1 MKHKIERTNPSTKR
15 FSTRT
20 IAMVL
25 SIVMLIGSIATGS
38 MLSTFAAYIKDNAA
52 KTDAIADA
60 VSEGSAIAESAIPSE
75 DADAPA
81 QADDADEKP
90 DLSGFE
96 ENEIV
101 RKMKDDLASTG
112 AKADLASTGWS
123 TLRVPGDFNDWSTSD
138 DSKSFEL
145 ISGTKYEFKVYAT
158 DDGGKWFS
166 ASKELPFNTEYVAYQ
181 GWQDNMSIKPVY
193 GNVTFTVS
201 SDSANT
207 KVKAT
212 DTAPFTIHYGNSLNN
227 ENSTVS
233 FKRTA
238 TNTYTAT
245 ATLEASKTYYLYVKG
260 TNNDYYRAN
269 NTITSLSTRS
279 EMWKYDNN
287 NSNHS
292 VKIVTTSAGQYTFT
306 WTWGND
312 HKYLDVE
319 YPTSTEEAYYLT
331 GLLNGSSESGETH
344 KFTKGTGDNW
354 TYTFTPSGDEG
365 GYQYMTI
372 KKSDGT
378 VYHANTLNAGSG
390 TAASATTDTDT
401 QADNKW
407 RAAAVSGQTVTF
419 TWNTTGA
426 APVLSWTVA
435 GSGSSGTLTPYKVLY
450 GTGPNVTQLKVMNG
464 VGVYQTGTNEYTVN
478 FSSVLGTTLQNNG
491 EYYIAIS
498 KSDAYTGILGG
509 GVQNSGNDGTCEIK
523 EGNTYF
529 ATAQIQS
536 NNSTVNGTNWK
547 FYYAH
552 IKLINN
558 PSGLKFVV
566 TNPYN
571 NSDYKVDYDYYASA
585 TAYSEEGGGDT
596 AKSVVVYAKDGAI
609 NNSSTSQ
616 TYASIANTKIYKAN
630 GTTAAGTNTTVT
642 GQQSYETYT
651 AKKGE
656 TVVIKTTIGHN
667 ATGGNLSNATALRS
681 KYYVRGF
688 CINGEVP
695 ELLIPNTTTGEYTLT
710 YKVPEDYE
718 GGAIEIT
725 PIYYLASTT
734 NPKVVTFRINGFTD
748 DLKEVGVGKPNWGN
762 TLYAYPFY
770 GNLGGYN
777 NAFGSYPGQPLVY
790 NNGQYQIQVPSKSTA
805 WELDENTG
813 SDGTKNHKGKT
824 LDQVNDTNV
833 SGITMSNGYYDIVHK
848 TVMGYGDNSASAD
861 HVQTYDYGDFYKI
874 FNEKDPDNIVFEF
887 KYKTKKHNL
896 EDDTTGAAIA
906 ASTLT
911 SKYGSSSGNG
921 FEPLKNYHGKNVDL
935 FGTALSGDAA
945 DPTKTPPVYVVSIGG
960 VNGSSGI
967 ENVAGYY
974 ASAWR
979 VYVPNDKTST
989 YTTYKKITSTTTELK
1004 NSIPP
1009 EVLILN
1015 DSTKFNN
1022 TTYPSADSDY
1032 SITDWQAMYQTL
1044 EAYRGLPVYISY
1056 EAADAQ
1062 IGAKNYAV
1070 SGSGGA
1076 TRNDGRWLY
1085 SSKGENITS
1094 SIKIQYS
1101 NDNGV
1106 SYTDLDTAS
1115 PKVSGLSAYF
1125 TNSEAYGEQTYA
1137 TTIDADK
1144 TFDFEAS
1151 TTNANYMFVGWYFDN
1166 GIKITTDNVGSTERS
1181 GSYTLVARFMKV
1193 TAGQLILQH
1202 STNTDNTYKGAG
1214 TSKIAVQ
1221 VTDAE
1226 NTVLTSYETAD
1237 TITIPKKYITNT
1249 HLDYK
1254 IKVTLTSTPTGYDTY
1269 GTTSLDTTESSVTTA
1284 KFFNIVSTTTSGN
1297 VTTKTFEF
1305 TVGDLFSGSDQV
1317 VNSLLY
1323 NSYYSKTTFNYD
1335 ITFNYTGRKI
1345 NTENANRSYKRSG
1358 TLTPAQVTSYVTK
1371 SGSTYTLNQDFITTL
1386 APHES
1391 NFNETLVWTLSNVT
1405 SGTTSFT
1412 KSYTAT
1418 VATTGTNIRSAA
1430 RTATFD
1436 MGKGGATVNYNVTF
1450 GQLIKNG
1457 DNYITADPMY
1467 NGQYFQYWRI
1477 QTANA
1482 DPAKRIDVAKCY
1494 SNDFNYLAYDNYY
1507 ITAVYDETPF
1517 SYGSDGASASISY
1530 LDTTRNQW
1538 NNGGNGGYTTSVAA
1552 RNTASD
1558 LLFNDFALAYGY
1570 NGNRLYEDNNA
1581 VAGNAV
1587 EVGFVVE
1594 RIRNL
1599 DIKQDGSY
1607 DTDVSKYIAS
1617 GTDAA
1622 TAKTNATAAINNITV
1637 SGYGAANG
1645 TGAYKTFTKYKL
1657 DRTKLDNKNR
1667 IEFFYA
1673 LYNAYGGGTDGTG
1686 TGTDGDYWKNFT
1698 YKNYVYRAYSYI
1710 KVGNTLTVTD
1720 DPAYFIMYD
1729 EATK

>member
-1 MKHKIERTNPSTKR
+1 MKNKIDRMKTPAMHLSKRTVAL
-15 FSTRT
+15 
-20 IAMVL
+20 IL
-25 SIVMLIGSIATGS
+25 SVIMLVSSIATGS
-38 MLSTFAAYIKDNAA
+38 MLNTFAAYIKDNAA

-60 VSEGSAIAESAIPSE
+60 ASEGSAIAESAIPSE

-101 RKMKDDLASTG
+101 RGMKDDLASTG
-112 AKADLASTGWS
+112 AKTDLAATGWS
-123 TLRVPGDFNDWSTSD
+123 SSKDWYIRNNFTSGTWDTDNPKMNTDGSNSNVKYYNFYLTRNESIYWDYYASEDSSERRPGNGFGGVRSDANGVTDTTDLISANDYSSWTDKPAWYAAPTVSAGKFKCVTVKLDIAGYNNRGAGWCVISDVADMSTNLSLSTAYTNTTYNLNSYATASNLIGGSATYTYLVTAPDGSTSTSSSWTPTVNGTYKIKITASD
-138 DSKSFEL
+138 NGIITTEGNTRNAKTARTATKTVSVTVSPKQYYYLWGGKEKHL
-145 ISGTKYEFKVYAT
+145 HETKYLTDLKYNSSTGKYVGTYKFDSAT
-158 DDGGKWFS
+158 WYSMMPSS
-166 ASKELPFNTEYVAYQ
+166 ASNSSTFTRVWNAYKEVAWSLDTYNN
-181 GWQDNMSIKPVY
+181 GTVY
-193 GNVTFTVS
+193 GNKS
-201 SDSANT
+201 G
-207 KVKAT
+207 
-212 DTAPFTIHYGNSLNN
+212 Y
-227 ENSTVS
+227 
-233 FKRTA
+233 
-238 TNTYTAT
+238 
-245 ATLEASKTYYLYVKG
+245 
-260 TNNDYYRAN
+260 
-269 NTITSLSTRS
+269 
-279 EMWKYDNN
+279 
-287 NSNHS
+287 
-292 VKIVTTSAGQYTFT
+292 
-306 WTWGND
+306 
-312 HKYLDVE
+312 HKE
-319 YPTSTEEAYYLT
+319 
-331 GLLNGSSESGETH
+331 
-344 KFTKGTGDNW
+344 
-354 TYTFTPSGDEG
+354 
-365 GYQYMTI
+365 
-372 KKSDGT
+372 
-378 VYHANTLNAGSG
+378 
-390 TAASATTDTDT
+390 
-401 QADNKW
+401 
-407 RAAAVSGQTVTF
+407 
-419 TWNTTGA
+419 NTTGA
-426 APVLSWTVA
+426 
-435 GSGSSGTLTPYKVLY
+435 
-450 GTGPNVTQLKVMNG
+450 
-464 VGVYQTGTNEYTVN
+464 
-478 FSSVLGTTLQNNG
+478 FSSVEITN
-491 EYYIAIS
+491 Y
-498 KSDAYTGILGG
+498 
-509 GVQNSGNDGTCEIK
+509 NSGGTDSWGLHITPVTP
-523 EGNTYF
+523 NTTVTITF
-529 ATAQIQS
+529 DPATKVLAFS
-536 NNSTVNGTNWK
+536 NAEVTSST
-547 FYYAH
+547 
-552 IKLINN
+552 I
-558 PSGLKFVV
+558 
-566 TNPYN
+566 
-571 NSDYKVDYDYYASA
+571 
-585 TAYSEEGGGDT
+585 
-596 AKSVVVYAKDGAI
+596 YAKDGAI

-616 TYASIANTKIYKAN
+616 TYASIANTRIYKED

-651 AKKGE
+651 AQKGE
-656 TVVIKTTIGHN
+656 TIVIKTTIGHN
-667 ATGGNLSNATALRS
+667 ATGGSLSNATTLRS

-695 ELLIPNTTTGEYTLT
+695 ELLTHNSNGVYTLT

-748 DLKEVGVGKPNWGN
+748 DLKEVGAGKPNWGN

-805 WELDENTG
+805 WERDTNTG
-813 SDGTKNHKGKT
+813 SDGTKNNKGKT
-824 LDQVNDTNV
+824 LDQINATNV

-896 EDDTTGAAIA
+896 EDDTTGSTIT
-906 ASTLT
+906 ASSLT

-960 VNGSSGI
+960 VNGTSGV

-989 YTTYKKITSTTTELK
+989 STNYKKITSTTTKLK

-1015 DSTKFNN
+1015 DSSKFDN

-1032 SITDWQAMYQTL
+1032 SITDWKAMYQSL

-1070 SGSGGA
+1070 SGGGGA

-1106 SYTDLDTAS
+1106 NYTDLNTAS
-1115 PKVSGLSAYF
+1115 PQVSGLSAYF

-1144 TFDFEAS
+1144 TFNFEAS

-1166 GIKITTDNVGSTERS
+1166 GIKITTDNAGSTERS

-1221 VTDAE
+1221 VTDAD
-1226 NTVLTSYETAD
+1226 NNVLTSYETAD

-1249 HLDYK
+1249 HLEYK

-1284 KFFNIVSTTTSGN
+1284 KFFNNVNTTTSGN

-1323 NSYYSKTTFNYD
+1323 NSYYNKTTFNYD

-1391 NFNETLVWTLSNVT
+1391 NFNETLVWTLGNVT
-1405 SGTTSFT
+1405 SDTTSFT
-1412 KSYTAT
+1412 ASYTAT

-1436 MGKGGATVNYNVTF
+1436 MGKGDATVNYNVTF

-1570 NGNRLYEDNNA
+1570 NGNRLYEDNKA
-1581 VAGNAV
+1581 VAGNEV

-1617 GTDAA
+1617 GTDADA
-1622 TAKTNATAAINNITV
+1622 AKTNATAAINNITV

-1645 TGAYKTFTKYKL
+1645 KDAYKTFTKYKL

-1686 TGTDGDYWKNFT
+1686 TGTDGDYFRNFT

>member
-20 IAMVL
+20 VAMVL

-38 MLSTFAAYIKDNAA
+38 MLSTFAAYLKDAA
-52 KTDAIADA
+52 KADA
-60 VSEGSAIAESAIPSE
+60 VTQAASEGGDIALNAIPSE
-75 DADAPA
+75 DDVDKAEEA
-81 QADDADEKP
+81 P
-90 DLSGFE
+90 DLSGLE
-96 ENEIV
+96 ENAIV
-101 RKMKDDLASTG
+101 RGMKDDLASTG
-112 AKADLASTGWS
+112 RNAELTATGAYG
-123 TLRVPGDFNDWSTSD
+123 LNGKLQIMFDNDSNN
-138 DSKSFEL
+138 
-145 ISGTKYEFKVYAT
+145 SGTVNGQKVNNGAKYFYFDADNNEQHLDLYIKTNTSGSDQWNYPVKLVNGNGDYAAQSGYWWECVLSTDKVYEHEFTKDAT
-158 DDGGKWFS
+158 
-166 ASKELPFNTEYVAYQ
+166 AYLKVNSVSS
-181 GWQDNMSIKPVY
+181 GYMHVY
-193 GNVTFTVS
+193 FTVWRS
-201 SDSANT
+201 
-207 KVKAT
+207 
-212 DTAPFTIHYGNSLNN
+212 YGNSAAFKTYGESVSALTYSSLTAGSTSLESGGTTVLSPSVSGGSGDYKHTYNVTN
-227 ENSTVS
+227 QSTNATVTGAMSGNTFTAPSVTTSTV
-233 FKRTA
+233 FRITDTVTDNKCPG
-238 TNTYTAT
+238 
-245 ATLEASKTYYLYVKG
+245 LEAKTKYVDITVSPKQYYYLWGGKEKDLHETYYLTDLKYNSATGKYVG
-260 TNNDYYRAN
+260 TYKFDSATWYSMMPSSA
-269 NTITSLSTRS
+269 S
-279 EMWKYDNN
+279 
-287 NSNHS
+287 NSS
-292 VKIVTTSAGQYTFT
+292 TFT
-306 WTWGND
+306 RVWNAYKEVAWS
-312 HKYLDVE
+312 LD
-319 YPTSTEEAYYLT
+319 
-331 GLLNGSSESGETH
+331 
-344 KFTKGTGDNW
+344 
-354 TYTFTPSGDEG
+354 TYNN
-365 GYQYMTI
+365 
-372 KKSDGT
+372 GT
-378 VYHANTLNAGSG
+378 VYSNQSSYH
-390 TAASATTDTDT
+390 
-401 QADNKW
+401 KE
-407 RAAAVSGQTVTF
+407 
-419 TWNTTGA
+419 NTTGA
-426 APVLSWTVA
+426 
-435 GSGSSGTLTPYKVLY
+435 
-450 GTGPNVTQLKVMNG
+450 
-464 VGVYQTGTNEYTVN
+464 
-478 FSSVLGTTLQNNG
+478 FSSVEITN
-491 EYYIAIS
+491 Y
-498 KSDAYTGILGG
+498 
-509 GVQNSGNDGTCEIK
+509 NSGGTDSWGLHITPVTP
-523 EGNTYF
+523 NTTVTITF
-529 ATAQIQS
+529 DPATEVLAFS
-536 NNSTVNGTNWK
+536 N
-547 FYYAH
+547 AE
-552 IKLINN
+552 
-558 PSGLKFVV
+558 V
-566 TNPYN
+566 T
-571 NSDYKVDYDYYASA
+571 SA
-585 TAYSEEGGGDT
+585 TI
-596 AKSVVVYAKDGAI
+596 YAKDGAI
-609 NNSSTSQ
+609 NDSSTSK

-630 GTTAAGTNTTVT
+630 GTTPAGTNTTVT
-642 GQQSYETYT
+642 GDQSYETYT

-656 TVVIKTTIGHN
+656 TIVIKTTIGHN
-667 ATGGNLSNATALRS
+667 ATGGNLSNATTLRS

-748 DLKEVGVGKPNWGN
+748 DLKEVGAGKPNWGN

-805 WELDENTG
+805 WERDTNTG
-813 SDGTKNHKGKT
+813 SDGTQNHKGKT
-824 LDQVNDTNV
+824 LTQINATNV
-833 SGITMSNGYYDIVHK
+833 SGITMSNGYYDIIHK

-896 EDDTTGAAIA
+896 EQDTIGSTIT
-906 ASTLT
+906 ASSLT

-960 VNGSSGI
+960 VNGTSGV

-989 YTTYKKITSTTTELK
+989 STNYKKITSSTTKLK

-1015 DSTKFNN
+1015 DSSKFDN

-1032 SITDWQAMYQTL
+1032 SITDWKAMYQSL

-1106 SYTDLDTAS
+1106 NYTDLDTAS
-1115 PKVSGLSAYF
+1115 PQVSGLSAYF
-1125 TNSEAYGEQTYA
+1125 TNSEVYGEQTYA

-1144 TFDFEAS
+1144 TFNFEAS
-1151 TTNANYMFVGWYFDN
+1151 TTNASYMFVGWYFDN

-1193 TAGQLILQH
+1193 TAGQLILHH

-1221 VTDAE
+1221 VRDVDDNE
-1226 NTVLTSYETAD
+1226 LTRYETAD
-1237 TITIPKKYITNT
+1237 TITIPKRYITNT

-1284 KFFNIVSTTTSGN
+1284 KFFNNVSTTTSGN
-1297 VTTKTFEF
+1297 VTTMTFEF
-1305 TVGDLFSGSDQV
+1305 TVSDLFSGSNQV

-1323 NSYYSKTTFNYD
+1323 NSYYNKTTFNYD

-1391 NFNETLVWTLSNVT
+1391 NFNETLVWTLGNVT
-1405 SGTTSFT
+1405 SNTTSFT
-1412 KSYTAT
+1412 ASYTAT
-1418 VATTGTNIRSAA
+1418 VATSGTNIRSAA

-1436 MGKGGATVNYNVTF
+1436 MGKGGANEIYNVTY

-1507 ITAVYDETPF
+1507 ITAVYAGTPF

-1538 NNGGNGGYTTSVAA
+1538 NNSGNGGYTTNAVA
-1552 RNTASD
+1552 RDTASD

-1570 NGNRLYEDNNA
+1570 NGNRLYENNSA
-1581 VAGNAV
+1581 VAGKEV

-1645 TGAYKTFTKYKL
+1645 TNDYKTFTKYKL

-1673 LYNAYGGGTDGTG
+1673 LYNAYGGGTNGTG
-1686 TGTDGDYWKNFT
+1686 TGTDGDYWKNLT

-1710 KVGNTLTVTD
+1710 KVGDTLTVTD

>member
-38 MLSTFAAYIKDNAA
+38 MLSTFAAYLKDAA
-52 KTDAIADA
+52 KADA
-60 VSEGSAIAESAIPSE
+60 VTQAASEGGNIALNAIPFE
-75 DADAPA
+75 DNDAA
-81 QADDADEKP
+81 VDTDKDEPKP
-90 DLSGFE
+90 DLSGLE
-96 ENEIV
+96 ENEII
-101 RKMKDDLASTG
+101 RGMKDDLASTG
-112 AKADLASTGWS
+112 AKADLANTGYGLSGAGSVKVMFDKDTNNTGTVEGASVKSNPYYVNLVHDGTGQHWYAGVYLKANTNSNTWTYNIKFQFDGNYRSAGDWVYYDNNSSLYPPVYDNKNDDKISVSGSSTNGYRKVWINIYGQDNNDYVEVKIDKEDVSALTYSSLTAGS
-123 TLRVPGDFNDWSTSD
+123 TSLSPGDTTVLSPSVSGGSGDYKHTYTVKNQSTNATVTGAM
-138 DSKSFEL
+138 
-145 ISGTKYEFKVYAT
+145 SGNTFTAPSVTTSTVFRITDTVTDNKCPGLTAKTKYVDITVSPKQYYYLW
-158 DDGGKWFS
+158 GGKEKHLHQTDYLTDLKYNSTTGKYVGTYKFDSATWYSMMPSS
-166 ASKELPFNTEYVAYQ
+166 ASNSSTFTRVWNSYPEVAWSLDTYNN
-181 GWQDNMSIKPVY
+181 GTVY
-193 GNVTFTVS
+193 GNKS
-201 SDSANT
+201 S
-207 KVKAT
+207 
-212 DTAPFTIHYGNSLNN
+212 Y
-227 ENSTVS
+227 
-233 FKRTA
+233 
-238 TNTYTAT
+238 
-245 ATLEASKTYYLYVKG
+245 
-260 TNNDYYRAN
+260 
-269 NTITSLSTRS
+269 
-279 EMWKYDNN
+279 
-287 NSNHS
+287 
-292 VKIVTTSAGQYTFT
+292 
-306 WTWGND
+306 
-312 HKYLDVE
+312 HKE
-319 YPTSTEEAYYLT
+319 
-331 GLLNGSSESGETH
+331 
-344 KFTKGTGDNW
+344 
-354 TYTFTPSGDEG
+354 
-365 GYQYMTI
+365 
-372 KKSDGT
+372 
-378 VYHANTLNAGSG
+378 
-390 TAASATTDTDT
+390 
-401 QADNKW
+401 
-407 RAAAVSGQTVTF
+407 
-419 TWNTTGA
+419 NTTGA
-426 APVLSWTVA
+426 
-435 GSGSSGTLTPYKVLY
+435 
-450 GTGPNVTQLKVMNG
+450 
-464 VGVYQTGTNEYTVN
+464 
-478 FSSVLGTTLQNNG
+478 FSSVEITN
-491 EYYIAIS
+491 Y
-498 KSDAYTGILGG
+498 
-509 GVQNSGNDGTCEIK
+509 NSGGTDSWGLHITPVTP
-523 EGNTYF
+523 NTTVTITF
-529 ATAQIQS
+529 DPATEVLAFS
-536 NNSTVNGTNWK
+536 N
-547 FYYAH
+547 AE
-552 IKLINN
+552 
-558 PSGLKFVV
+558 V
-566 TNPYN
+566 T
-571 NSDYKVDYDYYASA
+571 SA
-585 TAYSEEGGGDT
+585 TI
-596 AKSVVVYAKDGAI
+596 YAKDGAI

-651 AKKGE
+651 AQKGE

-695 ELLIPNTTTGEYTLT
+695 ELLTHKSNGVYTLT
-710 YKVPEDYE
+710 YKVPEDYD

-748 DLKEVGVGKPNWGN
+748 DLKEVGAGKPNWGN

-813 SDGTKNHKGKT
+813 SDSTKNNKGKT
-824 LDQVNDTNV
+824 LAQVNDTNV

-896 EDDTTGAAIA
+896 EDDTTGSTIT
-906 ASTLT
+906 ASSLT

-960 VNGSSGI
+960 VNGTSGV

-989 YTTYKKITSTTTELK
+989 STNYKKITSTTTKLK

-1032 SITDWQAMYQTL
+1032 SITDWKAMYQSL

-1070 SGSGGA
+1070 SGGGGA

-1101 NDNGV
+1101 DNNGV
-1106 SYTDLDTAS
+1106 DYTDLDTAS
-1115 PKVSGLSAYF
+1115 PQVSGLSAYF

-1144 TFDFEAS
+1144 TFNFEAS

-1221 VTDAE
+1221 VTDADDNE
-1226 NTVLTSYETAD
+1226 LTSYETAD
-1237 TITIPKKYITNT
+1237 TITIPKRYITNT

-1254 IKVTLTSTPTGYDTY
+1254 IKVELTSTPTGYDTY

-1284 KFFNIVSTTTSGN
+1284 KFFNNVSTTTSGN

-1305 TVGDLFSGSDQV
+1305 KVGDLFSGSNQV

-1323 NSYYSKTTFNYD
+1323 NSYYNKTTFNYD

-1345 NTENANRSYKRSG
+1345 NTENADRSYKRSG

-1405 SGTTSFT
+1405 SNTTSFT

-1482 DPAKRIDVAKCY
+1482 DSTKRIDVAKCY
-1494 SNDFNYLAYDNYY
+1494 SNVFNYLAYDNYY

-1570 NGNRLYEDNNA
+1570 NGNRLYESNNA

-1617 GTDAA
+1617 GTDAEA
-1622 TAKTNATAAINNITV
+1622 AKTNATAAINNITV

-1710 KVGNTLTVTD
+1710 KVGNMLTVTD

>member
-38 MLSTFAAYIKDNAA
+38 MLSTFAAYLKDAA
-52 KTDAIADA
+52 KADA
-60 VSEGSAIAESAIPSE
+60 VTQAAAEGGNIALNAIPSE
-75 DADAPA
+75 DSDAAVDTDKADAGDKSSDESFV
-81 QADDADEKP
+81 DDIEDGYT
-90 DLSGFE
+90 LSKK
-96 ENEIV
+96 V
-101 RKMKDDLASTG
+101 DSDLAVTG
-112 AKADLASTGWS
+112 NNADTILYVAVPKNWTEDGYTTIWISAQCQTG
-123 TLRVPGDFNDWSTSD
+123 NDNYWNDSKSTSD
-138 DSKSFEL
+138 TYNTHQGYRIFSITLNSYYYDGWANMYLKGKNSSGTTKEIHIQDTWKGASEIGGKCNFTAVSGNINDWGDYEYDSNWY
-145 ISGTKYEFKVYAT
+145 ISGYLGKHGTSGQNNVNSQSPDYE
-158 DDGGKWFS
+158 
-166 ASKELPFNTEYVAYQ
+166 L
-181 GWQDNMSIKPVY
+181 
-193 GNVTFTVS
+193 
-201 SDSANT
+201 
-207 KVKAT
+207 
-212 DTAPFTIHYGNSLNN
+212 
-227 ENSTVS
+227 
-233 FKRTA
+233 
-238 TNTYTAT
+238 
-245 ATLEASKTYYLYVKG
+245 
-260 TNNDYYRAN
+260 
-269 NTITSLSTRS
+269 
-279 EMWKYDNN
+279 
-287 NSNHS
+287 
-292 VKIVTTSAGQYTFT
+292 
-306 WTWGND
+306 
-312 HKYLDVE
+312 
-319 YPTSTEEAYYLT
+319 
-331 GLLNGSSESGETH
+331 
-344 KFTKGTGDNW
+344 TKGTGTNVNKW
-354 TYTFTPSGDEG
+354 SYSYMANGT
-365 GYQYMTI
+365 QYVTI
-372 KKSDGT
+372 NMKDGWGNSKAL
-378 VYHANTLNAGSG
+378 HPASNNAASG
-390 TAASATTDTDT
+390 TIWSTTDTT
-401 QADNKW
+401 Y
-407 RAAAVSGQTVTF
+407 
-419 TWNTTGA
+419 
-426 APVLSWTVA
+426 
-435 GSGSSGTLTPYKVLY
+435 SGSSGYKWKINATDGQIVTVTFDTWTHKVSWTVSDPVYSVWGGDKVDLDHTSHLVTLTYNSTTHRYDGQYTLASTNYHSMLISGNPTPTEFSETYRVWTSYPSVYWALDTYNNNQRY
-450 GTGPNVTQLKVMNG
+450 GGYDSSSK
-464 VGVYQTGTNEYTVN
+464 QTMTDGALSFVEVN
-478 FSSVLGTTLQNNG
+478 NNG
-491 EYYIAIS
+491 
-498 KSDAYTGILGG
+498 KSWGIKLAARTANTTI
-509 GVQNSGNDGTCEIK
+509 QLSFDPSDGTLYIHDAE
-523 EGNTYF
+523 
-529 ATAQIQS
+529 
-536 NNSTVNGTNWK
+536 
-547 FYYAH
+547 
-552 IKLINN
+552 
-558 PSGLKFVV
+558 V
-566 TNPYN
+566 T
-571 NSDYKVDYDYYASA
+571 SA
-585 TAYSEEGGGDT
+585 TI
-596 AKSVVVYAKDGAI
+596 YAKDGAI

-651 AKKGE
+651 AQKGE

-667 ATGGNLSNATALRS
+667 ATGGNLSDATTLRS

-688 CINGEVP
+688 CINGEVL
-695 ELLIPNTTTGEYTLT
+695 ELLTPNTSTGEYTLT

-725 PIYYLASTT
+725 PIYYLVNTT
-734 NPKVVTFRINGFTD
+734 TYPIVTFRVNGFTD
-748 DLKEVGVGKPNWGN
+748 NLKEVGAGKPNWGN

-770 GNLGGYN
+770 GKLGGYN

-790 NNGQYQIQVPSKSTA
+790 NNGQYQIQIPTKSTA
-805 WELDENTG
+805 WAYDSTPDNT
-813 SDGTKNHKGKT
+813 KGAT
-824 LDQVNDTNV
+824 NITQVRATPV
-833 SGITMSNGYYDIVHK
+833 SGVTMSNGYYDNVHR
-848 TVMGYGDNSASAD
+848 TIMGYGDDSTSTD

-874 FNEKDPDNIVFEF
+874 QQEHDPDNIVFDF
-887 KYKTKKHNL
+887 KYETKKHNL
-896 EDDTTGAAIA
+896 TDQITGTTTVSA
-906 ASTLT
+906 LT
-911 SKYGSSSGNG
+911 SKYGDTNGNG
-921 FEPLKNYHGKNVDL
+921 FELLKNYHGKNVDL
-935 FGTALSGDAA
+935 FGTALNGDTANPEIT
-945 DPTKTPPVYVVSIGG
+945 DPVYVVSIGG
-960 VNGSSGI
+960 IDTTNQIGV
-967 ENVAGYY
+967 ENIAGYY
-974 ASAWR
+974 ATEWI
-979 VYVPNDKTST
+979 VYAKDGSSYKRITNGKT
-989 YTTYKKITSTTTELK
+989 
-1004 NSIPP
+1004 SIPP
-1009 EVLILN
+1009 EVLLLN
-1015 DSTKFNN
+1015 DNTSASFSTTK
-1022 TTYPSADSDY
+1022 YPSAVAEGSSSTY
-1032 SITDWQAMYQTL
+1032 NYAITDWQPLYTTL
-1044 EAYRGLPVYISY
+1044 EAYRNHPVYISY
-1056 EAADAQ
+1056 EKAATQ
-1062 IGAKNYAV
+1062 LGAKNHTSEVGAN
-1070 SGSGGA
+1070 GA

-1106 SYTDLDTAS
+1106 NYTDLDTAS
-1115 PKVSGLSAYF
+1115 PQVSGLSAYF

-1166 GIKITTDNVGSTERS
+1166 GIKITTDNAGSTERS

-1221 VTDAE
+1221 VTDADDNE
-1226 NTVLTSYETAD
+1226 LTSYETAD
-1237 TITIPKKYITNT
+1237 TITIPKRYITNT
-1249 HLDYK
+1249 HLEYK
-1254 IKVTLTSTPTGYDTY
+1254 IKVRLTSTPTGYDTY

-1284 KFFNIVSTTTSGN
+1284 KFFNNVNTTTSGN

-1323 NSYYSKTTFNYD
+1323 NSYYNKTTFNYD

-1391 NFNETLVWTLSNVT
+1391 NFNETLVWTLGNVT
-1405 SGTTSFT
+1405 SNTTSFT
-1412 KSYTAT
+1412 ASYTAK
-1418 VATTGTNIRSAA
+1418 VATTGTKIRSAA

-1436 MGKGGATVNYNVTF
+1436 MGKGGANEIYNVTY

-1457 DNYITADPMY
+1457 DNYITAEPMY
-1467 NGQYFQYWRI
+1467 NGKYFQYWRI

-1482 DPAKRIDVAKCY
+1482 DPTKRIDVAKCY

-1570 NGNRLYEDNNA
+1570 NGNRLYESNNA

-1617 GTDAA
+1617 GTDADA
-1622 TAKTNATAAINNITV
+1622 AKDNATAAINNITV

-1645 TGAYKTFTKYKL
+1645 TNDYKTFTKYKL

-1673 LYNAYGGGTDGTG
+1673 LYNAYGGGTNGTG
-1686 TGTDGDYWKNFT
+1686 TGTDGDYWKNLT

-1710 KVGNTLTVTD
+1710 KVGDTLTVTN